1 MPAKKRTKPSIAS
14 VARAAGVSSAAV
26 SLVLGGRGG
35 DYRLSSDTSARIRRA
50 AAAQRYVRPPRRR
63 GPSRLHIVHLAD
75 LLSMDVRGLGGAVL
89 YPLMDTLAGHGW
101 LTSVDPRLPSD
112 DLNAALLTATA
123 VVIPVNYGFDAAAH
137 ALAVAAITAGVQPV
151 ILGRILP
158 DIQAIQVDGDQR
170 SGGKFAAEHLLGL
183 GHRHIAVVGGDA
195 NDAHTHERLTGFTS
209 ACAAKGVKPELWGHG
224 NYRTDSAHRLVA
236 SRLANGSRPTAVFC
250 CNDRMA
256 VGALLALREAGL
268 DVPRHVSLVGFDD
281 QEEYTS
287 IAPGLTTVRFESTNT
302 GARIAALLEP
312 KTPFRRTEM
321 LLPARLV
328 ARGSSAPV
336 TLEKP

>member
-1 MPAKKRTKPSIAS
+1 MPVRKRAKPSIAS

-63 GPSRLHIVHLAD
+63 GPPRLHIVHLAD
-75 LLSMDVRGLGGAVL
+75 LLSMDVRGLGGSVL
-89 YPLMDTLAGHGW
+89 YPLMDALAGHGW
-101 LTSVDPRLPSD
+101 MTSVDPRLPGD
-112 DLNAALLTATA
+112 DLDAALLTSTA

-137 ALAVAAITAGVQPV
+137 ALAMTAITAGVQPV
-151 ILGRILP
+151 LLGRILP

-170 SGGKFAAEHLLGL
+170 GGGRLAAEHLLGL

-195 NDAHTHERLTGFTS
+195 NDAHTRERLAGFTS
-209 ACAAKGVKPELWGHG
+209 VCAAQGVNPELWGDG
-224 NYRTDSAHRLVA
+224 NYRTDGAHRLVA
-236 SRLANGSRPTAVFC
+236 SRLASGSRPTAVFC

-268 DVPRHVSLVGFDD
+268 DVPRQVSLVGFDD

-287 IAPGLTTVRFESTNT
+287 IAPGLTTVRFESTGI
-302 GARIAALLEP
+302 GARLAALLEP
-312 KTPFRRTEM
+312 NTPFRRAVW
-321 LLPARLV
+321 PSGSDRLV
-328 ARGSSAPV
+328 ER
-336 TLEKP
+336 